1 MGVVEWPTRKS
12 RLDTVRE
19 YETAAYAVPRPG
31 DTKRILGPEN
41 IFDTAYRD
49 ASTFANVSY
58 PQSLTNPLLEVAGT
72 SP

>member
-1 MGVVEWPTRKS
+1 LADAKEPS
-12 RLDTVRE
+12 RYRARVRNRCLCR
-19 YETAAYAVPRPG
+19 AAPRPG